1 MENAGQP
8 VRGADPAGDR
18 LSHLSQASLR
28 INESLDLDTALRAV
42 MDGARSLTRAPY
54 AVITTLDDPGRV
66 EEHLA
71 LGLYPGDVE
80 RVWQAPEGLRLFEY
94 VNALPG
100 PLRVGQLE
108 EFTGSIGLAEFRLP
122 VSLTAFM
129 TAPILHQGVGSGH
142 ICVGSD
148 EPGQEFTREDEETL
162 VLCDG
167 RAEIAVLLHQT

>member
-100 PLRVGQLE
+100 PLRVA
-108 EFTGSIGLAEFRLP
+108 SWR
-122 VSLTAFM
+122 S
-129 TAPILHQGVGSGH
+129 S
-142 ICVGSD
+142 
-148 EPGQEFTREDEETL
+148 PGRSAL
-162 VLCDG
+162 RSSACPYRSPLS
-167 RAEIAVLLHQT
+167 